1 MGGGR
6 KAFWHN
12 PATLTQALI
21 ERLCIAANFGD
32 KDNAKLKKLADLC
45 ADVDCQLTHL
55 PGIACLNNFIAI
67 LWVVERL
74 LAYLRN
80 KWDKEIVHYAW
91 KHNNAYPTFYC
102 SICGSE

>member
-1 MGGGR
+1 MGGVR
-6 KAFWHN
+6 KAFSHN
-12 PATLTQALI
+12 PVMLTRALI

-32 KDNAKLKKLADLC
+32 KDKAKLKKLADLC

-55 PGIACLNNFIAI
+55 PGIACLNNSIAI

-80 KWDKEIVHYAW
+80 KWD
-91 KHNNAYPTFYC
+91 
-102 SICGSE
+102 